1 MLTTLVLIASMLL
14 TSPAFSGEKVDANQ
28 GPRFDVVFVID
39 ATGSMADEIEVVKTQ
54 VWDMAT
60 KMMDGK
66 PKPDIRFGLVFYR
79 DISDSVLFES
89 VGLTRD
95 IQTVESKLKAA
106 QASGGGDWEEHVG
119 RGLHE
124 ALNFEWDLD
133 KMTTRHIYLV
143 GDAPPHMDYDDG
155 YSIATATSRANE
167 IGIVIHAI
175 GGSGLE
181 QGSSEFEKIALATDG
196 TFQYLTYHSVVADAD
211 GVKHSVIYEG
221 GEYFEAEEV
230 LSDVEWRKGAKDLKA
245 KKKVRAADS
254 TTASKAAAAPKV
266 NNLDSVVNDSVM
278 NAAEAQGVVY

>member
-1 MLTTLVLIASMLL
+1 
-14 TSPAFSGEKVDANQ
+14 
-28 GPRFDVVFVID
+28 
-39 ATGSMADEIEVVKTQ
+39 
-54 VWDMAT
+54 
-60 KMMDGK
+60 
-66 PKPDIRFGLVFYR
+66 
-79 DISDSVLFES
+79 
-89 VGLTRD
+89 
-95 IQTVESKLKAA
+95 
-106 QASGGGDWEEHVG
+106 
-119 RGLHE
+119 
-124 ALNFEWDLD
+124 
-133 KMTTRHIYLV
+133 MTTRHIYLV